1 MWKATVLPLQ
11 KYPASSD
18 FSRPDATG
26 EKLSHSVW
34 PGEIIVRRVLQKSK
48 EC

>member
-1 MWKATVLPLQ
+1 MWKAKVLPLQ
-11 KYPASSD
+11 KYPVSSD

-26 EKLSHSVW
+26 EKLSCSVW
-34 PGEIIVRRVLQKSK
+34 PGETIVRRVLQKSK